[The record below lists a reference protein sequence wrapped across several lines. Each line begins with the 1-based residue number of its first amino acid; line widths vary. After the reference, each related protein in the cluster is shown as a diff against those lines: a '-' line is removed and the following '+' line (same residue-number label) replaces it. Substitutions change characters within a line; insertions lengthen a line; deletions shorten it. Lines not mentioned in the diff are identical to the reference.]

1 MRQVAEEDEGVRVRV
16 VQLIPDELARVRA
29 DEVRDERGLAGA
41 GVGRDERDWVGQIRE
56 QALGQSRAREERRRG
71 PRRQEL
77 RAQKERGLRRLP
89 LGGRRR
95 RCCWL

>member
-1 MRQVAEEDEGVRVRV
+1 VRQVAQEDEGVGVRV

-29 DEVRDERGLAGA
+29 DEVRDERRLAGA
-41 GVGRDERDWVGQIRE
+41 GVGRDERDGVGQIRE
-56 QALGQSRAREERRRG
+56 QSLGQPRAREQRRRG

-95 RCCWL
+95 RCCGL